1 MRNRNKPFGIEEK
14 LDPRVALY
22 GMTVW
27 PSIANFEEN
36 EKGTLEIGKMADFT
50 VVSVDLFQATEE
62 QIREA
67 KVEKTVIGGKVF
79 VEGVKK

>member
-1 MRNRNKPFGIEEK
+1 
-14 LDPRVALY
+14 
-22 GMTVW
+22 
-27 PSIANFEEN
+27 
-36 EKGTLEIGKMADFT
+36 MADFT

-79 VEGVKK
+79 KEGVKK